1 MSDDDPDYEV
11 GYGRPPKSGQF
22 KKGQSGNPKG
32 RPRNAKGVRAS
43 MKRELDRKMTIRV
56 EGNDVQVSKAEAL
69 GMQIANKALKGDP
82 KAIVEVLKLDA
93 ELFGLAETSPPAEPQ
108 ALQSDDLEILR
119 RFAERARTGG
129 WTPDQEEGD
138 EQ

>member
-1 MSDDDPDYEV
+1 
-11 GYGRPPKSGQF
+11 
-22 KKGQSGNPKG
+22 
-32 RPRNAKGVRAS
+32 

-119 RFAERARTGG
+119 HLAERARTGG
-129 WTPDQEEGD
+129 WTPDQEESD